1 MDKVCYCCLAV
12 NKKDLSDFTIFD
24 NKIYYELTRIKI
36 IDSKQIEVCEL
47 CERKLIEFSDFNKLC
62 HESHTELN
70 RRHKQNIIEKQQ
82 KKYHIRKTTT
92 NLKKE
97 PLKVIDTEFEL
108 ADNNNDFSD
117 DENVS
122 ISVLRQQIQN
132 KQLKV
137 LVEKIPSDVNKN
149 EPEKISNIIP
159 TIELDL
165 KVEDVLPVKLTSN
178 KYLCSECG
186 SSFAT
191 SQRLRVHSLVHTGER
206 NHPCT
211 YQDCDKKFS
220 TEFRLRAHKRVHSGK
235 LSIPVDMIWKLKL

>member
-24 NKIYYELTRIKI
+24 NEIYYELTRIKI
-36 IDSKQIEVCEL
+36 LDSKQIEVCEL
-47 CERKLIEFSDFNKLC
+47 CERKLIEFSDFYKSC
-62 HESHTELN
+62 HESHIELN
-70 RRHKQNIIEKQQ
+70 RRQKQNILDKQQ
-82 KKYHIRKTTT
+82 KKYPIRKINT

-97 PLKVIDTEFEL
+97 PLKVIDAEFEL
-108 ADNNNDFSD
+108 ADNNNDSSD
-117 DENVS
+117 DENLS

-137 LVEKIPSDVNKN
+137 LIEKIPSDDIKN
-149 EPEKISNIIP
+149 EPEKISKFIQ
-159 TIELDL
+159 TIELQL
-165 KVEDVLPVKLTSN
+165 KVEDVLPVKTTSN

-191 SQRLRVHSLVHTGER
+191 SQRLRVHSLLHTGER

-211 YQDCDKKFS
+211 FQDCDKKFS

-235 LSIPVDMIWKLKL
+235 LSVSVDMISK